1 MNGLYI
7 LFYTRDKFYSG
18 SIVQNLIS
26 KSHFSKMTYV
36 IVNLFI
42 TVKPFISVFFISNI
56 AQ

>member
-7 LFYTRDKFYSG
+7 LFYTRDKFYNG
-18 SIVQNLIS
+18 SMVQNLIS

>member
-1 MNGLYI
+1 MNDVYI

-26 KSHFSKMTYV
+26 KSHFLKMTYV

-42 TVKPFISVFFISNI
+42 TIKLVFFISNI
-56 AQ
+56 A